1 MRLRGRVPATDT
13 TWRRS
18 TEGPCVH
25 IGGGNASPTPLTRR
39 SRSALIDTV
48 ALRRPV
54 ADPRALPLGA
64 HPEVAKGQLICA
76 ASRRPAS
83 FPDTS
88 QPRPELADLC
98 SAPISDSGMERGA
111 DSAAICD
118 RP

>member
-39 SRSALIDTV
+39 SRTARIDTV

-54 ADPRALPLGA
+54 ADPASAIARPYRSAARRPFLRPGAGKASYPLGRS
-64 HPEVAKGQLICA
+64 VAGPGNTVGPSLTRA
-76 ASRRPAS
+76 YPLGVGSSLSP
-83 FPDTS
+83 T
-88 QPRPELADLC
+88 
-98 SAPISDSGMERGA
+98 
-111 DSAAICD
+111 
-118 RP
+118 